1 MLWTLTSTFR
11 VSTYMLHAQSAHLLS
26 RATDPGTLDCTAS
39 PNGLLSLALRTT
51 LWRPCLTQTAPTPP
65 LHTPKKHAVGPETHQ
80 NLTPRPHHFRSAH
93 VHAPPPPGIC
103 PRLCPPRVSFGRRL
117 AAAGRDDYPS
127 PVVITITVT
136 VPGPSPSPSP
146 MVTVAGPRGRGQP
159 EPGPVTVTGFVGVK
173 FSRYWRS

>member
-1 MLWTLTSTFR
+1 MLWTLTCTLR

-117 AAAGRDDYPS
+117 AAAAAAMITRRRSSSPLPS
-127 PVVITITVT
+127 LSRVRVRVR
-136 VPGPSPSPSP
+136 VRWSRSPGP
-146 MVTVAGPRGRGQP
+146 G
-159 EPGPVTVTGFVGVK
+159 PGPGAAASLSPGL
-173 FSRYWRS
+173 

>member
-1 MLWTLTSTFR
+1 MLWTLTCTFR

-51 LWRPCLTQTAPTPP
+51 LWRPYLTQTAPTPP

-93 VHAPPPPGIC
+93 VHAPPRAVWHQFSILVHLATSAVHLLPLRHLPPNMPASC
-103 PRLCPPRVSFGRRL
+103 VLDDKRLGYARQRCRRPHPHTPPWPPATPLSFGGL
-117 AAAGRDDYPS
+117 S
-127 PVVITITVT
+127 
-136 VPGPSPSPSP
+136 
-146 MVTVAGPRGRGQP
+146 
-159 EPGPVTVTGFVGVK
+159 
-173 FSRYWRS
+173 